1 MMYERI
7 AGQMARALGCEV
19 EDVLGPAEES
29 DLDALSS
36 LGLPDSVLDFYRQY
50 APLESLEVDDARIW
64 SAPQVIEEN
73 RDFPPGAD
81 IHELGFVAVASH
93 SDGTVYCLD
102 LGADGRSDPPAVVA
116 FSGAVRTG
124 GKNRDVV
131 ESQSRH
137 VADTFD
143 EFLQLATRGELPA

>member
-1 MMYERI
+1 MVYERI
-7 AGQMARALGCEV
+7 ATGLAQSLGCEV
-19 EDVLGPAEES
+19 EDVLGPTEET
-29 DLDALSS
+29 DLDALTA
-36 LGLPDSVLDFYRQY
+36 LGLPESVLDFYREY
-50 APLESLEVDDARIW
+50 GPLESFDVEDARIW

-102 LGADGRSDPPAVVA
+102 LGADGRSDPPTVVA

-124 GKNRDVV
+124 GKNREVV
-131 ESQSRH
+131 EKQSRP

-143 EFLQLATRGELPA
+143 EFLQLVTRGELPA